1 MQRYKLPVT
10 VKDIDPIVA
19 VDDSVD
25 TICMKV
31 ESLLNATI
39 EDLFY
44 TVDKQA
50 LERAIAHVKKRKNS
64 FVGIGAS
71 SLTTYNLYHKFNR
84 AGRQAILIMI
94 VT

>member
-1 MQRYKLPVT
+1 
-10 VKDIDPIVA
+10 
-19 VDDSVD
+19 
-25 TICMKV
+25 MKV

-64 FVGIGAS
+64 FGWNWC
-71 SLTTYNLYHKFNR
+71 LFFND
-84 AGRQAILIMI
+84 L
-94 VT
+94 

>member
-1 MQRYKLPVT
+1 M
-10 VKDIDPIVA
+10 A
-19 VDDSVD
+19 ADDSVD

-50 LERAIAHVKKRKNS
+50 FERAIAHVKKRKNS
-64 FVGIGAS
+64 FGWNWCS